1 MKGGRIIGEGVDG
14 CVFTEPM
21 WPCSADTYNP
31 ALPNLLDNRYV
42 SKIVAT
48 EDREI
53 EYRKIAQ
60 RLLGN
65 LAKEHL
71 TFIKGE
77 CKPADDAHPPHE
89 SQADIYKSVKNT
101 VLHWKKP
108 GQKCSVL
115 QDMIKGGK
123 SFSESHKIA
132 FITRYL
138 MSVKAWYMW
147 SKKPVKEVLSGIV
160 NAVGPFIEAL
170 QLLYQQP
177 HEQLIHIDLHI
188 DNIFVKHS
196 PVHFGLTDFGHCLS
210 RRSSDSQ
217 AKQASTFLGYYLT
230 KYVANFRFF
239 VDYSQVPLEARL
251 LNYCYVENMDSVAPD
266 VLVRGWMKEVQKVQ
280 KDSTDLI
287 VMEVFEFTRALLR
300 KPFFISMIQY
310 IQQISRKL
318 RVNSNDPVQVVQS
331 MSRHEKVI
339 LEFIVTRYMAI
350 TPINTIVEG
359 VMLLPCTPP
368 TYSEV
373 KPIVSAYFKN
383 QKYRNDDMN
392 FYKLIHFLTKAIM
405 RPYTQEGSSL
415 VSVVA
420 SVQVS
425 DLRIVWDDISEK
437 V

>member
-1 MKGGRIIGEGVDG
+1 MKGGRILGEGVDG

-31 ALPNLLDNRYV
+31 SLPNLKDNRYV
-42 SKIVAT
+42 SKLVAN

-60 RLLGN
+60 RLLGKM
-65 LAKEHL
+65 AKEHL

-89 SQADIYKSVKNT
+89 SQADIYESVKKT
-101 VLHWKKP
+101 TLKWKSP

-132 FITRYL
+132 FITMYL

-147 SKKPVKEVLSGIV
+147 SKKPVKQVLGEIV
-160 NAVGPFIEAL
+160 HALGPFIEAL

-188 DNIFVKHS
+188 GNMFVKHS
-196 PVHFGLTDFGHCLS
+196 PITFGLTDFGHCLS

-217 AKQASTFLGYYLT
+217 AKQAATFLGHYLT

-239 VDYSQVPLEARL
+239 VEYSQVPLEARL
-251 LNYCYVENMDSVAPD
+251 LNYCYIHKLESVKPD
-266 VLVRGWMKEVQKVQ
+266 ALVRGWMKEVKKVNQ
-280 KDSTDLI
+280 ETTDLI
-287 VMEVFEFTRALLR
+287 AMEVDEFTTALLR
-300 KPFFISMIQY
+300 KPLFLSMVQY
-310 IQQISRKL
+310 IQQISSKL
-318 RVNSNDPVQVVQS
+318 RANSSNSVEVVQS
-331 MSRHEKVI
+331 MTRDEKTV
-339 LEFIVTRYMAI
+339 LEFIVTRYACI
-350 TPINTIVEG
+350 SPINTIVEG

-368 TYSEV
+368 TASEV
-373 KPIVSAYFKN
+373 RPIVSAFFKK

-392 FYKLIHFLTKAIM
+392 FYKLIQFLTKAIM
-405 RPYTQEGSSL
+405 TPYTQEGSSL
-415 VSVVA
+415 VSVLG
-420 SVQVS
+420 SVQIS
-425 DLRIVWDDISEK
+425 DLRIVWDEISEK